1 MTTKKPTAKKAVTKK
16 PTIKKFSQKNESFLG
31 AEISEDFYNTE
42 ITAKEKNLVKKMNK
56 QRENLNKKK

>member
-31 AEISEDFYNTE
+31 AEISEDFYNAE